1 MTSAQQFEVNVQWL
15 RFKARSA
22 VYFYGV
28 FESFIAF
35 ILAKVLL
42 MLMPIMVL

>member
-1 MTSAQQFEVNVQWL
+1 MTALQP
-15 RFKARSA
+15 RSA

-28 FESFIAF
+28 LESFIAF

-42 MLMPIMVL
+42 MLMPTMVSRTS